1 MRSNIPEWGGSEVLL
16 CWRGSGA
23 ASPASEQVRGLA
35 HHETNPS
42 PSSALFL
49 CGGFPLVK

>member
-1 MRSNIPEWGGSEVLL
+1 MRSNIPEWGVK

-23 ASPASEQVRGLA
+23 AFPASEHVRGLA